1 MYDKWQDTWYSDEK
15 KLQSILQPSIQELL
29 SVKVDGILYV
39 AGHNRTINYFPE
51 DFRIPVVI
59 VYALSSSPKF
69 PSVIIDDEKGGYD
82 ITKYLI
88 SMGHRR
94 IGMIAG
100 TMNNQHTRM
109 RSLGFQKALFEE
121 RILFN
126 PDWVRYGTWKRDS
139 GYEETERLIQE
150 GVSAIF
156 CMNDYMAGG
165 VYDYLYERDM
175 VAGEDISLVGYD
187 NNEISE
193 YLKPALT
200 TNKIQFK
207 EIGIQSANLLI
218 GMIEGIPEKANGED
232 NVGRIEKIPCHMVI
246 RESVKRLP

>member
-1 MYDKWQDTWYSDEK
+1 
-15 KLQSILQPSIQELL
+15 
-29 SVKVDGILYV
+29 
-39 AGHNRTINYFPE
+39 
-51 DFRIPVVI
+51 
-59 VYALSSSPKF
+59 
-69 PSVIIDDEKGGYD
+69 
-82 ITKYLI
+82 
-88 SMGHRR
+88 
-94 IGMIAG
+94 
-100 TMNNQHTRM
+100 M

-200 TNKIQFK
+200 TNRIQFK
-207 EIGIQSANLLI
+207 EIGMQSANLLI
-218 GMIEGIPEKANGED
+218 GMIEGTLEKINMED